1 METHRAH
8 QSLGQLL
15 LRLRLEHKSQVD
27 DERLGERLDAAP
39 HVGRHLRGEDV
50 ADHLDV
56 AGPRVV
62 PRLDGLP
69 HHPRT

>member
-1 METHRAH
+1 ML
-8 QSLGQLL
+8 SVSDVSIDG
-15 LRLRLEHKSQVD
+15 SDFDSID

-39 HVGRHLRGEDV
+39 HVGRHLGGEDV
-50 ADHLDV
+50 ADNLDV